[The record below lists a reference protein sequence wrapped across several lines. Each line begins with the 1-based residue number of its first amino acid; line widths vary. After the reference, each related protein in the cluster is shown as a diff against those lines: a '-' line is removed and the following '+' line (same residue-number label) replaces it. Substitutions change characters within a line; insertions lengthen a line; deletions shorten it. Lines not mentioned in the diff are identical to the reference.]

1 MSAAE
6 TSAYLLMAGGLIW
19 PRWESLVLCGGEGM
33 VSEQAGIGLSTKKQE
48 RTILNEKFSR
58 TTVVY
63 PCDFGPNPRDRGIGL
78 CLRHHGMVGV

>member
-1 MSAAE
+1 
-6 TSAYLLMAGGLIW
+6 
-19 PRWESLVLCGGEGM
+19 M
-33 VSEQAGIGLSTKKQE
+33 VSKQAGIGLSTKKQE